1 VSKLEGKVALITG
14 AGSGIGRASAIHMAQ
29 AGAAVMCSDIDSQA
43 AEGTVAL
50 ISEAG
55 GRADGMGLDVTS
67 AQEMREAIKRTISN
81 LGDINVLF
89 NNAGV
94 GSGFGWDQTIAVN
107 LTGVFHGLSIG
118 APLLAERGGGVIIN
132 TASIAGMIALMTPPV
147 DEDEDAEEADP
158 DAEAGIGAYV
168 AAKHGVVGLTKQF
181 AVNYGSQGVRVNA
194 IAPGFIVTPMTAEFR
209 AEQAGEDFLID
220 LHPMGRL
227 GQPEEIA
234 SVATFLASSDASFIN
249 GITLP
254 VDGGYTAR

>member
-1 VSKLEGKVALITG
+1 MSKLEGKVALITG

-50 ISEAG
+50 INEAG

-67 AQEMREAIKRTISN
+67 AQEMQEAMKRTISN

-147 DEDEDAEEADP
+147 EEDDEAEADP

-181 AVNYGSQGVRVNA
+181 AINYGSQGVRVNA

-209 AEQAGEDFLID
+209 AEQEGEDFLID

>member
-1 VSKLEGKVALITG
+1 MSKLEGKVALITG

-94 GSGFGWDQTIAVN
+94 GNGFSWDQTIAVN

-118 APLLAERGGGVIIN
+118 APILAERGGGSIIN
-132 TASIAGMIALMTPPV
+132 TASIAGMVGLITPPV
-147 DEDEDAEEADP
+147 DEDAEIEADP
-158 DAEAGIGAYV
+158 DAEAGVGAYV
-168 AAKHGVVGLTKQF
+168 AAKHGVV
-181 AVNYGSQGVRVNA
+181 
-194 IAPGFIVTPMTAEFR
+194 
-209 AEQAGEDFLID
+209 
-220 LHPMGRL
+220 
-227 GQPEEIA
+227 
-234 SVATFLASSDASFIN
+234 
-249 GITLP
+249 
-254 VDGGYTAR
+254 

>member
-1 VSKLEGKVALITG
+1 MSKLEGKVALITG

-50 ISEAG
+50 INEAG

-67 AQEMREAIKRTISN
+67 AQEMQEAMKRTISN

-147 DEDEDAEEADP
+147 DEDDEAEADP

-181 AVNYGSQGVRVNA
+181 AINYGSQGVRVNA

-209 AEQAGEDFLID
+209 AEQEGEDFLID
-220 LHPMGRL
+220 LTPMGRL